1 MIASAIICYALF
13 DIIQRSRTD
22 FSGDKYNHWING
34 YLVAGSSISNSSTP
48 NPWVSQTN
56 LTPAAAF
63 HAHDEVFQTSPKYL
77 KYSWVVAFPSPIR
90 YQLPVNI
97 PLFKAAFKIAWAC
110 DYGNLCSTMG
120 LLLVQLLKKE
130 YEARSQKYVKLL
142 KRKWFRKVAHDK
154 NYNATQS
161 SRAQARV
168 RLWA

>member
-1 MIASAIICYALF
+1 MIASAIICYTLF

-63 HAHDEVFQTSPKYL
+63 HAWACRAAGDEVFQTSPKYL

-97 PLFKAAFKIAWAC
+97 PLFKAGIQDSLSMRLRK
-110 DYGNLCSTMG
+110 
-120 LLLVQLLKKE
+120 LVQHDGSLTCPTLE
-130 YEARSQKYVKLL
+130 
-142 KRKWFRKVAHDK
+142 KRIWSKV
-154 NYNATQS
+154 S
-161 SRAQARV
+161 EIC
-168 RLWA
+168 